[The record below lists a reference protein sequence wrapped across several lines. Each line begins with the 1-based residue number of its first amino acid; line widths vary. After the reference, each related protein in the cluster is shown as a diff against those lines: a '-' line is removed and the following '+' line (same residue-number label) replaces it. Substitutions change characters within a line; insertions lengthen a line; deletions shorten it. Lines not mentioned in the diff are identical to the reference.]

1 VEHTQG
7 GRVEEG
13 EIHFQNGQPIYARV
27 GQINGQDAL
36 NRLLTW
42 QNIHFAFTNNMPGAA
57 GNIAQITGPI
67 TTTSPIAPQNVN
79 DTLKDN
85 AILGTN
91 SSKTVM
97 RTQPAP
103 IFSPSVNERAVPQK
117 RRQVDDVTSLP
128 LTRRQRYIYFLVDGR
143 RSISALSRTT
153 GQSVQEVEL
162 ILRELQEQGLITV

>member
-1 VEHTQG
+1 
-7 GRVEEG
+7 
-13 EIHFQNGQPIYARV
+13 
-27 GQINGQDAL
+27 
-36 NRLLTW
+36 
-42 QNIHFAFTNNMPGAA
+42 
-57 GNIAQITGPI
+57 
-67 TTTSPIAPQNVN
+67 
-79 DTLKDN
+79 
-85 AILGTN
+85 
-91 SSKTVM
+91 M
-97 RTQPAP
+97 RAQPAP